1 MVSADNSHADKPG
14 TNNSGADKRDY
25 DVDLTVTLTEAPG
38 AESRV
43 FHLRS
48 AAGILSPDPDSLDSN
63 LPDATAALAAVEQFG
78 EEVFFPEPRP
88 DRICTQQYGGPQVAV
103 VKGWFRGREVH
114 SQFSRTDGCEI
125 ARWKALASL
134 LGNTGGSTGAV

>member
-1 MVSADNSHADKPG
+1 MVSADNSSTG
-14 TNNSGADKRDY
+14 NTNSGEY

-38 AESRV
+38 ADSRE

-48 AAGILSPDPDSLDSN
+48 AAGIISPDPDRMDSN
-63 LPDATAALAAVEQFG
+63 LPDAAAALAAVEQFG

-103 VKGWFRGREVH
+103 VKGWFRGRKVH
-114 SQFSRTDGCEI
+114 SHFSRTDGCEI
-125 ARWKALASL
+125 ARWKALATL
-134 LGNTGGSTGAV
+134 LGNVGGASGAT

>member
-1 MVSADNSHADKPG
+1 MVSPDKSDADKSDAAK
-14 TNNSGADKRDY
+14 SGY

-38 AESRV
+38 AKSHE

-48 AAGILSPDPDSLDSN
+48 VAGFLSPDPESVDSN
-63 LPDATAALAAVEQFG
+63 LPDARAALAAVEQFG
-78 EEVFFPEPRP
+78 EEIFFPEPRP

-103 VKGWFRGREVH
+103 VKGWFRGRKVH

-125 ARWKALASL
+125 ARWRTLAALF
-134 LGNTGGSTGAV
+134 GGMGGSTGAV

>member
-1 MVSADNSHADKPG
+1 MVSADNSHADKSG
-14 TNNSGADKRDY
+14 TNNSGADKSEY

>member
-1 MVSADNSHADKPG
+1 MVSEKNSEPA
-14 TNNSGADKRDY
+14 SSEY

-38 AESRV
+38 AESRE

-48 AAGILSPDPDSLDSN
+48 AAGLLSPDPDSMHSN
-63 LPDATAALAAVEQFG
+63 LPDALAALAAVEQFG
-78 EEVFFPEPRP
+78 EEIFFPEPRP

-103 VKGWFRGREVH
+103 VKGWFRGRKVH
-114 SQFSRTDGCEI
+114 SHFSRTDGCEI
-125 ARWKALASL
+125 ARWKTLAAL

>member
-1 MVSADNSHADKPG
+1 MVSADNSHADKSG
-14 TNNSGADKRDY
+14 TNNSGADKSEY

-125 ARWKALASL
+125 ARWKVLASL

>member
-1 MVSADNSHADKPG
+1 MVSADNSHADKSG
-14 TNNSGADKRDY
+14 TNNSGAAKSEY

>member
-1 MVSADNSHADKPG
+1 MVSPTSESPNSE
-14 TNNSGADKRDY
+14 Y

-38 AESRV
+38 AESHE

-48 AAGILSPDPDSLDSN
+48 VAGLLSPDPGSLDSN
-63 LPDATAALAAVEQFG
+63 LPDAPAALAAVEQFG
-78 EEVFFPEPRP
+78 EEIFFPEPRP

-103 VKGWFRGREVH
+103 VTGWFRGRKVN

-125 ARWKALASL
+125 ARWKTLASL
-134 LGNTGGSTGAV
+134 LGNTGGSSGNV

>member
-1 MVSADNSHADKPG
+1 MVSAENSDTDNSDTG
-14 TNNSGADKRDY
+14 TSEY
-25 DVDLTVTLTEAPG
+25 DIDLTVTLTEAPG

-48 AAGILSPDPDSLDSN
+48 AAGIISPDPDAVDSN
-63 LPDATAALAAVEQFG
+63 LPDATAAVAAVEQFG

-103 VKGWFRGREVH
+103 VKGWFRGRKVH

-125 ARWKALASL
+125 ARWKAMASL
-134 LGNTGGSTGAV
+134 LGNVGGSTGAV

>member
-1 MVSADNSHADKPG
+1 MVSADNSHADKSG
-14 TNNSGADKRDY
+14 TDRNGTDKSGY

-38 AESRV
+38 AESRL

-48 AAGILSPDPDSLDSN
+48 AAGILSPDPDTLESN
-63 LPDATAALAAVEQFG
+63 LPDAAAALAAVEQFG
-78 EEVFFPEPRP
+78 EEVFFPEPRA

-103 VKGWFRGREVH
+103 VTGWFRGREVH

-125 ARWKALASL
+125 ARWKTLAAL